1 MWHEISNRE
10 EVGMNN
16 DLREFALRLKVI
28 EILKRYT
35 WVRHQLRVIQLW
47 KKLYIH
53 PN

>member
-1 MWHEISNRE
+1 MST
-10 EVGMNN
+10 

-35 WVRHQLRVIQLW
+35 WVRHQLRVIQVW
-47 KKLYIH
+47 KKLYVH